1 MTITSPMTTPSTTT
15 SREPD
20 EAPPFDRFV
29 DDGPAT
35 PAGCADGNV
44 ISTAL
49 ERALAGRTTRVTICG
64 ATGTGR
70 TRVIEEAR
78 ADAVRRGMR
87 VLATHGRAADAD
99 VPYGALMTLLHPV
112 ADRIGDLPTC
122 ERESLQAAIELREQD
137 VDERAA
143 RTGLWRLLTRLSEDR
158 PLLITADDSDD
169 MDPAS
174 LTVLAFALGRM
185 DSQAVAA
192 LTAASGHSTS
202 NPLVTIGDELLVL
215 DGLDVET
222 LAAAVQAAVPATDWV
237 VRRMASFAGGNSAVA
252 IELVRSLSP
261 DQRAGRAA
269 CPNVPA
275 PPAHVALAA
284 APLLEA
290 LSAETRTALAVI
302 AADTSD
308 DVAVV
313 RGALHMLG
321 QSGDA
326 LAELERAGLVS
337 IAGASL
343 RVRRPMLEVVAYDR
357 LDPSGRRSVHRA
369 LAASMSGPQHEPA
382 RAWQLAG
389 GSDGPDA
396 NVALAMTAVARTSAD
411 RGNLR
416 RAAVAYQRAADFAD
430 GHDDRVRSLVRSLAC
445 WTALGDPGGM
455 RQLMTDGTDGGAT
468 IHMAR
473 SAAVRWLDGD
483 AAAVAELRT
492 AAPLA
497 TSGQRALLDA
507 LFADAAF
514 ACGHARE
521 AMETARRVVRGWSR
535 GVARNLADALL
546 VLGGQLAPSAMAP
559 LEVAGDDD
567 AAEIVRS
574 RAVLRHAEA
583 HLRFGDGD
591 AAERVLSD
599 AGEPGPLLWDPAE
612 RTALRA
618 RLMAAQGHPAA
629 ARQLVR
635 AAIEALPAS
644 ASIARAVLRAA
655 LAEAQFLLGD
665 GEQAMTDLDDI
676 APVFHAAAMARL
688 EASSRLT
695 VGRIAWSVGEVDVAV
710 SCMER
715 ARRVD
720 PLAPVG
726 DLVALLASLG
736 RDDDARAWL
745 AKIDSRPGEAIA
757 PIDVLRA
764 RANVGWE
771 PAGFHQVADVV
782 HRAQLVVPEIELLID
797 LATWHHRRARWADVY
812 EAAERA
818 ARLIVPSG
826 IKAWIERLDRLE
838 PPNGS
843 PAGEVP
849 EALAPLTEAERRVA
863 LAVSRGLTNK
873 EAAAE
878 LFVSVKTID
887 SHLQRIYPKLFVR
900 SRGELAVL
908 VNAAL
913 VASGAALGQ
922 PTGNPPDARR

>member
-1 MTITSPMTTPSTTT
+1 MTIASTMTTPPATT
-15 SREPD
+15 SDEPG
-20 EAPPFDRFV
+20 EAPPFDRFLA
-29 DDGPAT
+29 DAT
-35 PAGCADGNV
+35 TTPIGIADGGV
-44 ISTAL
+44 IGAAL

-64 ATGTGR
+64 AAGTGR
-70 TRVIEEAR
+70 TRVIEAAR
-78 ADAVRRGMR
+78 AEAAGRGMR

-99 VPYGALMTLLHPV
+99 VPYGSLLTLLHPV
-112 ADRIGDLPTC
+112 ADRIAELPAS
-122 ERESLQAAIELREQD
+122 ERESLHAAIELREQD

-143 RTGLWRLLTRLSEDR
+143 RTGLWRLLTRLSEER
-158 PLLITADDSDD
+158 PLLITADDSDE

-174 LTVLAFALGRM
+174 LAVVAFALGRM

-192 LTAASGHSTS
+192 LTSADGHGGA
-202 NPLVTIGDELLVL
+202 NQLVAISDERVVL
-215 DGLDVET
+215 DGLDIET

-237 VRRMASFAGGNSAVA
+237 VRRMASFAGGNTAVA

-269 CPNVPA
+269 CPNVPT
-275 PPAHVALAA
+275 PPSHVAIAL

-290 LSAETRTALAVI
+290 LSIEARTALAVI
-302 AADTSD
+302 AADTTD

-313 RGALHMLG
+313 RGALHALG
-321 QSGDA
+321 HAGDP
-326 LAELERAGLVS
+326 LADLERAGLVAM
-337 IAGASL
+337 AGASL
-343 RVRRPMLEVVAYDR
+343 RARRPMLEVVAYDR
-357 LDPSGRRSVHRA
+357 LDPSARRSVHRA
-369 LAASMSGPQHEPA
+369 LAASMNAPQHEPG

-396 NVALAMTAVARTSAD
+396 NVALAMNAVARASAE

-430 GHDDRVRSLVRSLAC
+430 GHDERVRSLVRSLGC

-455 RQLMTDGTDGGAT
+455 RQLMTEGTDIGVT
-468 IHMAR
+468 VHMAR

-483 AAAVAELRT
+483 AAAVAELRK

-514 ACGHARE
+514 ACGHGRE
-521 AMETARRVVRGWSR
+521 AMETARRIVRGWSR
-535 GVARNLADALL
+535 GAARNLADALL
-546 VLGGQLAPSAMAP
+546 VLGGHLAPGAMAP
-559 LEVAGDDD
+559 LEPAGDDD
-567 AAEIVRS
+567 AASIVHS
-574 RAVLRHAEA
+574 RARIRHAEA

-591 AAERVLSD
+591 AAEQVLGD
-599 AGEPGPLLWDPAE
+599 PGELGPLLWDPAE

-618 RLMAAQGHPAA
+618 RLMAAHGQPAA

-635 AAIEALPAS
+635 ATIDALPAS
-644 ASIARAVLRAA
+644 ASLARAVLRAA
-655 LAEAQFLLGD
+655 LAEAQFLMGD
-665 GEQAMTDLDDI
+665 GEQAMVELDEI
-676 APVFHAAAMARL
+676 APVFHAASMARL
-688 EASSRLT
+688 EAATRLT
-695 VGRIAWSVGEVDVAV
+695 VGRIAWAVGQVDVAV

-745 AKIDSRPGEAIA
+745 AKIDSRPGDAIA
-757 PIDVLRA
+757 PLDVLRA
-764 RANVGWE
+764 RANVGWD
-771 PAGFHQVADVV
+771 PAGFHQFADVIR
-782 HRAQLVVPEIELLID
+782 RAQLVVPEIELLID

-826 IKAWIERLDRLE
+826 IKAWIERLDGLE
-838 PPNGS
+838 PPSGP
-843 PAGEVP
+843 PAGDVP

-908 VNAAL
+908 VNSAL

-922 PTGNPPDARR
+922 TTGNPPDARR